1 MSSSSSAVL
10 ILLLLGSAAGFTAAA
25 RGGAMLSSVPSTM
38 IPLFPDSQEYA
49 TMKRPF
55 LRKETRA
62 FGAKQ
67 LRNCMPK
74 GSPHTSA
81 PSRYV
86 NYEPLGSSARCSAP
100 SPTRP

>member
-1 MSSSSSAVL
+1 MSSSSVVLVLLLVASAV
-10 ILLLLGSAAGFTAAA
+10 GFAAAG

-38 IPLFPDSQEYA
+38 IPLFPASQEYA

-55 LRKETRA
+55 HRRGTHG

-74 GSPHTSA
+74 GAQHSSA
-81 PSRYV
+81 PSRFV
-86 NYEPLGSSARCSAP
+86 NFEPLGSSARCSTPHPA
-100 SPTRP
+100 RP